1 MQTKLENDKNICAVI
16 LEPIQGEAGIRVPNK
31 DYLTKVAKLC
41 KKHNVLFIAD
51 EVQTGFGRTG
61 KLMAYEHDDCKPDIL
76 CLGKSIS
83 GGLVPVSAALAND
96 NIMMC
101 IKPGEHGS
109 TFGGY
114 HLGMAVAKTAV

>member
-1 MQTKLENDKNICAVI
+1 MESDKNICAVVI
-16 LEPIQGEAGIRVPNK
+16 EPIQGEYGIRIPKK
-31 DYLTKVAKLC
+31 DYLTQVSKLC

-61 KLMAYEHDDCKPDIL
+61 KMMGYEHDDCKPDIIT
-76 CLGKSIS
+76 LGKSIS
-83 GGLVPVSAALAND
+83 GGLMPVSAALCND
-96 NIMMC
+96 DIMLT

>member
-1 MQTKLENDKNICAVI
+1 M
-16 LEPIQGEAGIRVPNK
+16 
-31 DYLTKVAKLC
+31 TKVGKLC
-41 KKHNVLFIAD
+41 KKHNVLLIAD

-61 KLMAYEHDDCKPDIL
+61 KLMCYEYDDVKPDIL

-83 GGLVPVSAALAND
+83 GGLLPVSAALCND
-96 NIMMC
+96 NIMLN

-114 HLGMAVAKTAV
+114 HLGMAVAKVAV